1 MNTFYYDKSSNVRV
15 VESCYYPP
23 PVAAAT
29 QVFIVPVP
37 QDIVGTA
44 TAQSSLVSPMRHVP
58 AHRSP
63 GQTSLSKVS
72 LSTPTLPSKSAKKG
86 VKFPEEVMNAPT
98 KDDQPVPHKPVFST
112 YLLDQNTLQPTFFR
126 KKIQSYYHESV
137 PNAQMEDKF
146 ALELGKEC
154 SDEYKEKILVQF
166 QKARDAYEAI
176 REKLHAV
183 GLSEDGED
191 QESTADMSYDPEEPV
206 LAGKKFDISAKQSCY
221 VGMPSF
227 AYSHMEES
235 LGNSGYRFDNYQPA
249 KVVAEKIEE
258 AVPED
263 QYVYSDIQMDS
274 SSVPSLPLVTGFPS
288 EPDFQNY
295 RAVQSHYHDEVLN

>member
-1 MNTFYYDKSSNVRV
+1 MKRKDKSNNVRV
-15 VESCYYPP
+15 VESCYYPL

-44 TAQSSLVSPMRHVP
+44 TAQS
-58 AHRSP
+58 
-63 GQTSLSKVS
+63 SLSKVS

-98 KDDQPVPHKPVFST
+98 KDDQSVSHKPVFST

-137 PNAQMEDKF
+137 PNAEMEDKF

-154 SDEYKEKILVQF
+154 SDEYKEKILAQF
-166 QKARDAYEAI
+166 QKAI

-183 GLSEDGED
+183 GLSED
-191 QESTADMSYDPEEPV
+191 
-206 LAGKKFDISAKQSCY
+206 
-221 VGMPSF
+221 
-227 AYSHMEES
+227 
-235 LGNSGYRFDNYQPA
+235 
-249 KVVAEKIEE
+249 
-258 AVPED
+258 
-263 QYVYSDIQMDS
+263 
-274 SSVPSLPLVTGFPS
+274 
-288 EPDFQNY
+288 
-295 RAVQSHYHDEVLN
+295 